1 MAAGAG
7 RASHANPRVSVIIP
21 TYNAAPFIAR
31 TLNSILE
38 QDFTDLEVVVVDD
51 GSTDNTA
58 AIVDGYEDRV
68 RLIRQKNAGVAAARN
83 RAIAEARG
91 DLIAFLDHDDV
102 WYPGKLR
109 RQVELLDSRPE
120 VGVVYGNAQFID
132 LEDKRL
138 WTYLSPP
145 RLHRGSVLVPLF
157 LDCFIPLLTAVVR
170 ADLITRIG
178 AFSPR
183 WHIAEDYDLFLRAA
197 EVTEVDYVDGIVAG
211 YRIHPGNL
219 SRSYAR
225 RILEEREVLTACLSR
240 DRGLRAQV
248 GETAVRLRMSG
259 LRCEPGHAL
268 VFQGHLREAA
278 RYFGP
283 RTAGQVPAA
292 VPLWLAGRLGPRFVM
307 TARRMY
313 RWAREG
319 ASRATARPATSNPAA

>member
-7 RASHANPRVSVIIP
+7 RASDANPRVSVIIP

-38 QDFTDLEVVVVDD
+38 QDFSDLEVVVVDD
-51 GSTDNTA
+51 GSTDDTTV
-58 AIVDGYEDRV
+58 IVDGFESRV
-68 RLIRQKNAGVAAARN
+68 RLIRQQNAGVAAARN

-109 RQVELLDSRPE
+109 RQVALLDSRPE

-132 LEDKRL
+132 LEDKRM
-138 WTYLSPP
+138 WTYLSAP
-145 RLHRGSVLVPLF
+145 RLHRGRVLLPLF

-170 ADLITRIG
+170 TKLIARIG

-225 RILEEREVLTACLSR
+225 RILEEQEVLTACLSR
-240 DRGLRAQV
+240 NPGLRPQV
-248 GETAVRLRMSG
+248 GETAVRLRMAG
-259 LRCEPGHAL
+259 LRCEPGHVM
-268 VFQGHLREAA
+268 VFRGRWREAA
-278 RYFGP
+278 AYFGP

-307 TARRMY
+307 TARRAY
-313 RWAREG
+313 RWARES
-319 ASRATARPATSNPAA
+319 ASRLGSRSTASSPTA

>member
-1 MAAGAG
+1 MNVGTRKSRGAD
-7 RASHANPRVSVIIP
+7 PRVSVVIP
-21 TYNAAPFIAR
+21 TYNASPFIER
-31 TLNSILE
+31 TLRSVLD
-38 QDFTDLEVVVVDD
+38 QDFTELEVVVVDD
-51 GSTDNTA
+51 GSTDNTT
-58 AIVDGYEDRV
+58 AIVEGFENRV

-91 DLIAFLDHDDV
+91 DLVAFLDHDDV

-109 RQVELLDSRPE
+109 RQVELLDSRPD

-132 LEDKRL
+132 LEDKRM

-170 ADLITRIG
+170 ADLIAKIG

-197 EVTEVDYVDGIVAG
+197 EVTKVDYVDGIVAG

-225 RILEEREVLTACLSR
+225 RILEEQEVLTACLAR
-240 DRGLRAQV
+240 DPSLRSQV

-319 ASRATARPATSNPAA
+319 ASRASARPVTTNPAA